1 MSQPLQR
8 PEMPELGLVIPCFNE
23 EAVLDR
29 LVAELDA
36 FAARIPCPVRVLFVN
51 DGSRDRTADI
61 LNTVCETRP
70 QFACIHFSRNFG
82 HQTAVTAGLRFC
94 RGDVIAVLDAD
105 LQDPP
110 DVLLGMLAKWRE
122 GYDVVYGVRQQRK
135 ENALLRFCYAS
146 FYRLLRRMANVDLP
160 LDAGDFSLMDR
171 RVVDTINAMPEHNR
185 FVRGLRGWVG
195 FRQTGFPYERAAR
208 AAGETKYSLGRLF
221 KLAFDGMLAFS
232 STPLRAISALGLA
245 CSLSSLAFIAYA
257 LLSKFLYAKTPQGW
271 ASLAAIVVFFGGV
284 QLVVLGIMG
293 EYLSRVFDEVK
304 NRPHFIVDR
313 SRGWIEDRTPPGQTR
328 CSRENP

>member
-1 MSQPLQR
+1 MTETPAR
-8 PEMPELGLVIPCFNE
+8 PEKPEIGLVIPCFNE

-29 LVAELDA
+29 LLAELNT
-36 FAARIPCPVRVLFVN
+36 FADKVPYPIRVLFIN
-51 DGSRDRTADI
+51 DGSRDRTRDI
-61 LNTVCETRP
+61 LNTACDTHP
-70 QFACIHFSRNFG
+70 HFACIHFSRNFG
-82 HQTAVTAGLRFC
+82 HQTAVTAGLHFC
-94 RGDVIAVLDAD
+94 RGDVVAVLDAD

-110 DVLLGMLAKWRE
+110 DVLLGMLDQWRA

-135 ENALLRFCYAS
+135 ENAALRFCYAA

-171 RVVDTINAMPEHNR
+171 RVVDTINSMPEHNR

-195 FRQTGFPYERAAR
+195 FRQIGYPYERAAR
-208 AAGETKYSLGRLF
+208 AAGETKYSLNRLF

-245 CSLSSLAFIAYA
+245 CSLSSLVFIAYA

-271 ASLAAIVVFFGGV
+271 ASLAAIVVFFGGM

-293 EYLSRVFDEVK
+293 EYLGRVFDEVK

-313 SRGWIEDRTPPGQTR
+313 SRGWVEDRKPHG
-328 CSRENP
+328 